1 MLCSVFVRTA
11 SLYRVAEAVKEACKG
26 SSIEGRETMV
36 ILRGEEAENPEEE
49 TEAIN
54 VYVDFDGRLQL
65 LFSVISLNE
74 KIKAI
79 HVLRDT
85 EDFVVEGYIT
95 AADLVYDLIE
105 ILLEKFGWDNVK
117 WLLL

>member
-11 SLYRVAEAVKEACKG
+11 SLYRVADAVKEVCEG
-26 SSIEGRETMV
+26 FSVEGRKTMV
-36 ILRGEEAENPEEE
+36 ILHGEDEKPEEE
-49 TEAIN
+49 REAIN
-54 VYVDFDGRLQL
+54 VYVNFDGELQL

-105 ILLEKFGWDNVK
+105 ILLEKFGWNNVK

>member
-1 MLCSVFVRTA
+1 MLCSVFVRAA
-11 SLYRVAEAVKEACKG
+11 SLYRVAEAVEEACKG
-26 SSIEGRETMV
+26 SSIEGREAMV
-36 ILRGEEAENPEEE
+36 ILRGEGAENPEEE

-65 LFSVISLNE
+65 LFSVVSLNE
-74 KIKAI
+74 EIKAI